1 MKKRLLIV
9 LAAAIL
15 AAAGL
20 FYLYQTG
27 EGKGSGIA
35 CPIHALTGLYCPG
48 CGASRAIRSLLHFD
62 FVQALRYNAFV
73 TVSSPFIGL
82 YIAALAGSY
91 VRYGE
96 DRVSRKIPVT
106 PVVIFAVFAI
116 LYGVLRN
123 IPAFSFL
130 APTVINSNFG

>member
-1 MKKRLLIV
+1 MKKRLLFV
-9 LAAAIL
+9 LAAAVL

-20 FYLYQTG
+20 FYLYLTK
-27 EGKGSGIA
+27 EGVGSGIS
-35 CPIHALTGLYCPG
+35 CPIYALTGLYCPG

-62 FVQALRYNAFV
+62 LLQALRYNAFV

-82 YIAALAGSY
+82 YIAALSVSY
-91 VRYGE
+91 VRFGE
-96 DRVSRKIPVT
+96 DRVSRKIPIT
-106 PVVIFAVFAI
+106 PVVIFVSFAI

-130 APTVINSNFG
+130 APTVINGNFG